1 MKKNITI
8 KSNINKVVKI
18 HNLQQYTY
26 SFIYYF
32 LLIDITPE
40 FHKIKKPTL
49 KKEWEN
55 CYEKEKVT
63 EFKNPVKQM

>member
-26 SFIYYF
+26 SFNYYF
-32 LLIDITPE
+32 LLIDFRPNTI
-40 FHKIKKPTL
+40 
-49 KKEWEN
+49 N
-55 CYEKEKVT
+55 
-63 EFKNPVKQM
+63 

>member
-18 HNLQQYTY
+18 HNLQQYT
-26 SFIYYF
+26 SLFINYF
-32 LLIDITPE
+32 FILSLLLDFQT
-40 FHKIKKPTL
+40 KKPTL

-63 EFKNPVKQM
+63 EFKNPVKQI

>member
-8 KSNINKVVKI
+8 KSNINKTVKI
-18 HNLQQYTY
+18 QYLHQNPNLLK
-26 SFIYYF
+26 IYFKQF
-32 LLIDITPE
+32 LTLVS
-40 FHKIKKPTL
+40 KKTHS

-63 EFKNPVKQM
+63 EFKNPAKQIY